1 MDLHEWIGFVA
12 IGFIPTLAGLEIT
25 WRVTAKRLRSSTTTI
40 RSPEVEVV
48 VEDKRNP
55 VVTEEVMSA

>member
-1 MDLHEWIGFVA
+1 MDLYEWIGFVA

-25 WRVTAKRLRSSTTTI
+25 WRITTKRLRSSTTTT
-40 RSPEVEVV
+40 RSPEVEV

-55 VVTEEVMSA
+55 VVTEVVSA

>member
-1 MDLHEWIGFVA
+1 MDQWIGFVA

-25 WRVTAKRLRSSTTTI
+25 WRITAKRLRSSTAT
-40 RSPEVEVV
+40 RSPGL
-48 VEDKRNP
+48 VEDKRNA

>member
-1 MDLHEWIGFVA
+1 MDLYEWIGFVA

-25 WRVTAKRLRSSTTTI
+25 WRITTKRLRSSTTTT
-40 RSPEVEVV
+40 RSPEVKV

-55 VVTEEVMSA
+55 VVTEVI

>member
-1 MDLHEWIGFVA
+1 MDLYEWIGFVA

-25 WRVTAKRLRSSTTTI
+25 WRITTKRLRSSTTT
-40 RSPEVEVV
+40 RSPEVKVI
-48 VEDKRNP
+48 EDKRNA

>member
-1 MDLHEWIGFVA
+1 MDLYEWIGFVA

-25 WRVTAKRLRSSTTTI
+25 WRITTKRLRSSKTT
-40 RSPEVEVV
+40 RSPEV

-55 VVTEEVMSA
+55 VVTKVVSA

>member
-1 MDLHEWIGFVA
+1 MDLYEWIGFVA

-25 WRVTAKRLRSSTTTI
+25 WRITTKRLRSSTTTT
-40 RSPEVEVV
+40 RSPEVEV

-55 VVTEEVMSA
+55 VVTKVVSA

>member
-1 MDLHEWIGFVA
+1 MDFYEWIGFVA

-25 WRVTAKRLRSSTTTI
+25 WRITTKRLRSSTTT
-40 RSPEVEVV
+40 RSPEVKV

-55 VVTEEVMSA
+55 VVTEMI

>member
-1 MDLHEWIGFVA
+1 MDFYEWIGFVA

-25 WRVTAKRLRSSTTTI
+25 WRITTKRLRSSTTTT
-40 RSPEVEVV
+40 RSPEVKV

-55 VVTEEVMSA
+55 VVTEMI

>member
-1 MDLHEWIGFVA
+1 MDLYEWIGFVA

-25 WRVTAKRLRSSTTTI
+25 WRITTKRLRSSRTT

-48 VEDKRNP
+48 VEDKRKA